1 MRIAPSRN
9 IYGMVKKSKGILLT
23 RFNGFYTDCGSPLK
37 REVRFL
43 DSARNDKRWDFR
55 WFLLGPKIVSV
66 VYHLLFHFRHFAV
79 FVLLVSQLWNETR
92 FPDCF
97 LDGS

>member
-43 DSARNDKRWDFR
+43 DSASMLQSKPWLI
-55 WFLLGPKIVSV
+55 FL
-66 VYHLLFHFRHFAV
+66 F
-79 FVLLVSQLWNETR
+79 
-92 FPDCF
+92 
-97 LDGS
+97 